1 MLSVLYLH
9 SLVLSVI
16 FQSYSQAITDIRQRK
31 KDNKERSLLIAFK
44 TLMKLRKTTKTKTLS
59 NNNNNN
65 RGNGKKKEN
74 RTTTSAGKLPND
86 VIYMRTV
93 KKTIM
98 LVRPHYTSS
107 KIDRLAEMLDPL
119 NTGFVNV
126 SIIL

>member
-31 KDNKERSLLIAFK
+31 KNNKERSLLIAFK

-59 NNNNNN
+59 NNNNN
-65 RGNGKKKEN
+65 REKGKKKEN